1 MFIPLKEEKFALLI
15 FKYNGDYLF
24 VYYLHSIESPSVP
37 IQAMYAS
44 NLTTESAHYFR
55 DCIRPNYYFEAIEI
69 DVVEDGSYTIGISSE
84 KYICDYLH
92 ENKFNP
98 FDPLGKQIIK
108 SDPFGQQIIG
118 SDCDR
123 FEMKQIKFIHH
134 LQKHITYIL
143 VVTTRSPNETG
154 SFSVIVLGPNNV
166 TLKRNG
172 ECMSFLSEIFSK
184 IFILTYQ
191 VSYF

>member
-1 MFIPLKEEKFALLI
+1 MIVFIPLKEEKFALLI

-69 DVVEDGSYTIGISSE
+69 DVVEDGSYTIGTSSE
-84 KYICDYLH
+84 KYICAYLH

-98 FDPLGKQIIK
+98 FDPLGKQIIE
-108 SDPFGQQIIG
+108 

-123 FEMKQIKFIHH
+123 SQMQIKFIHH

-184 IFILTYQ
+184 IFILRYQ